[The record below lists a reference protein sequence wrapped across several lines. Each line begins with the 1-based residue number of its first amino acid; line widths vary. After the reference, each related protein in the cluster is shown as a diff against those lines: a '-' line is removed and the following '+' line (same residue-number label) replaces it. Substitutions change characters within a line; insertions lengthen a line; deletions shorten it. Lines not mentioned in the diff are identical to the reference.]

1 MTSETDPHTATANRR
16 KRARMPMRLPVR
28 VKGRLPDGSVFEE
41 FANCVDASEGGVS
54 VSLRHP
60 VRRGQLLHLSLPL
73 PSRFR
78 QYDLTDHSYRVY
90 GLVRNVVETGD
101 EGARVGFMFFGK
113 IPPHGAD
120 ALPAELFF
128 MPGETDAGA
137 QPRPEAVALTI
148 RFAAEYAPGGVEK
161 EEAAQAE
168 CVGIWDARVKI
179 CSLPVTN
186 GAILLVTGADGSFES
201 RAEVRHIS
209 IGADGA
215 PRLDLVFLDAPVPR
229 RLQTD
234 PEG

>member
-1 MTSETDPHTATANRR
+1 MTSEADHHTATSNRR

-28 VKGRLPDGSVFEE
+28 VRGRLPDGSVFEE

-73 PSRFR
+73 PTRFR

-90 GLVRNVVETGD
+90 GLVRYVVETGD

-120 ALPAELFF
+120 DLPAEIFF
-128 MPGETDAGA
+128 LPGESGA
-137 QPRPEAVALTI
+137 QRRPEAVALTI
-148 RFAAEYAPGGVEK
+148 RLAAEDAPGGVEK
-161 EEAAQAE
+161 EEAALAE

-186 GAILLVTGADGSFES
+186 GAILLVASADGTFQS

-215 PRLDLVFLDAPVPR
+215 PRLDLVFLDAPAPK